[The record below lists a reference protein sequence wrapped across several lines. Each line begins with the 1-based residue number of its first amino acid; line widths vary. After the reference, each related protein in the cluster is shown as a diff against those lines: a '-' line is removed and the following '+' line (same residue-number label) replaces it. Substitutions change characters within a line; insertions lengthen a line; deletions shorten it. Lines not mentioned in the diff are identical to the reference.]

1 MNCPSCGTAI
11 REGSVFCHR
20 CGTRI
25 GAKGGLELFKEFW
38 EQLSI
43 VGALIVFVGTQFS
56 ASSVTALI
64 EGFINPSMNGE
75 AGTKVLGIFV
85 KTLPFTAAVAWITVR
100 LVQEKLRHYNELAI
114 VFGVGILLSYFISTR
129 LSPAIA
135 QVPLVRQRFSG
146 PVGIILTSL
155 ESFYLAYGAVA
166 FIQSI
171 ILGIFFGY

>member
-56 ASSVTALI
+56 ASRVTALI

-75 AGTKVLGIFV
+75 AGTKSVLKKSPFAGCFV
-85 KTLPFTAAVAWITVR
+85 PAPPYTPNFFNTL
-100 LVQEKLRHYNELAI
+100 
-114 VFGVGILLSYFISTR
+114 
-129 LSPAIA
+129 
-135 QVPLVRQRFSG
+135 
-146 PVGIILTSL
+146 
-155 ESFYLAYGAVA
+155 
-166 FIQSI
+166 
-171 ILGIFFGY
+171 